1 MIGSLSAASAE
12 HAFAEHEHREL
23 RAGMDRIHE
32 LACTVARSAE
42 PSVAPAVTEAL
53 EWLVTVLAPH
63 AAWEDGWLY
72 PHMDSRAG
80 THWATRVMA
89 FEHQQI
95 RRLIRELIG
104 DQERGGRGHDQD
116 HVVETAGR
124 LFAIEGLLRAH
135 IEREEEL
142 LIPLL
147 DDEPAKLPTAR

>member
-1 MIGSLSAASAE
+1 LPPG
-12 HAFAEHEHREL
+12 
-23 RAGMDRIHE
+23 E
-32 LACTVARSAE
+32 LAHL
-42 PSVAPAVTEAL
+42 PSPPRPRGAA
-53 EWLVTVLAPH
+53 WLVTVLAPH

-104 DQERGGRGHDQD
+104 DQERGGRGGGRDQ
-116 HVVETAGR
+116 VVETAGR
-124 LFAIEGLLRAH
+124 LFAVEGLLRAH

-147 DDEPAKLPTAR
+147 DDEAAKLATAR